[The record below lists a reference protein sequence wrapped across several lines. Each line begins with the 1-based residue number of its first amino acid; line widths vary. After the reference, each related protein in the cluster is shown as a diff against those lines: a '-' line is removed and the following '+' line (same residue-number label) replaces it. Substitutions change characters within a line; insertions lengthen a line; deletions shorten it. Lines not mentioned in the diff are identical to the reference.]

1 MVSRSKP
8 IDARKRRRRMTLL
21 WSAIVALVIILLLR
35 YQQIAL
41 LYVLATLSVTAL
53 LIIVALADLSGP
65 RKAGAEVAPADDS
78 AAIGDRTSSPLGSPV
93 LSQAR
98 GSRQR

>member
-1 MVSRSKP
+1 MARVKKP
-8 IDARKRRRRMTLL
+8 IDARRRRRRMTVL
-21 WSAIVALVIILLLR
+21 WSAAAALLIILLLR
-35 YQQIAL
+35 YEQIAL

-53 LIIVALADLSGP
+53 LIIVSLSDLSGA
-65 RKAGAEVAPADDS
+65 RKASAEVAPADDS
-78 AAIGDRTSSPLGSPV
+78 AAIGDRTSSPISSPL

>member
-1 MVSRSKP
+1 MASRSKP
-8 IDARKRRRRMTLL
+8 IDARKRRRRITLL
-21 WSAIVALVIILLLR
+21 WSAIVALVIIILLR

-53 LIIVALADLSGP
+53 LIIVSLSDLSGA
-65 RKAGAEVAPADDS
+65 RKVGVEPAPIDDA
-78 AAIGDRTSSPLGSPV
+78 AAIGDRTSSTLRSPS

-98 GSRQR
+98 GAKQR